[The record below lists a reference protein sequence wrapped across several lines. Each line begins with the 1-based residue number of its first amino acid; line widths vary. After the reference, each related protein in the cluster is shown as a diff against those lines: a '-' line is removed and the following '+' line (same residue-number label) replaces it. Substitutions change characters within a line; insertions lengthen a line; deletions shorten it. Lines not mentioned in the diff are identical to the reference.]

1 MKDATEDDFDM
12 LDGYDELPEDLQVTV
27 RRAFEQGHVDDA
39 DWRGV
44 GFTLLTSILFSVLTL
59 LRT

>member
-1 MKDATEDDFDM
+1 MISNMKETTEDDFDL

-39 DWRGV
+39 DWKGV
-44 GFTLLTSILFSVLTL
+44 GLS
-59 LRT
+59 LRRIYN

>member
-1 MKDATEDDFDM
+1 MKEVTEDNFDM

-44 GFTLLTSILFSVLTL
+44 GLSLWRIRYIVTVDTT
-59 LRT
+59 